1 MFKVENLSNNDNLRV
16 VEQMGN
22 MRVLEYINDLSV
34 TPDMAVSAYFF
45 FFLNVGI

>member
-34 TPDMAVSAYFF
+34 TPDMAYLHIFH
-45 FFLNVGI
+45 LK